1 MLSELVTFHFLLQY
15 LLYKPES
22 FLKTFFSFAFRF
34 GLVPYFS
41 KMSSSFLWWRYMLL
55 LSFLFYTQVYSRA
68 VFAHFMVS
76 NTAGYAVSDWE
87 HEIQLAQ
94 DAHIDAFALNIANG
108 EDTTS
113 NSMPNAFLAAQKL
126 KFSLFFSF
134 DYAGN
139 GAWDKDD
146 VLNLLKQ
153 YVSSGAYYLHGKTPL
168 VSTFEGPGNA
178 DDWVYLK
185 SKMSLFFV
193 PDWSSVGAKSAMA
206 LGDGVADGLFSWAA
220 WPNGPNDMNTYVDAS
235 YMQYLGKKPY
245 MMPISPWFFTNMP
258 GYDKNWLWRGDDLW
272 YTRWEQALYLA
283 PEFIEIIS
291 WNDFGESHYIGP
303 TVDYH
308 NRLAHSMYAAF
319 ETGNAPYNYVESL
332 DHSGWRQ
339 FLPYLI
345 DLYKF
350 NHTTSGKEGLVAW
363 YRLNAA
369 GACADGGTTANTV
382 SQLQL
387 EYWPKDVMQDK
398 IFYSALLS
406 QPGDIS
412 VTIDGVNLGATWT
425 NTPSGNVGIYHGS
438 VSCAG
443 HSGGVILSVTTPSGL
458 LEVDGKDISSGCD
471 MGDLVENW
479 NAWVGYT
486 IGNSLSGTS
495 PDLDKEVCVEG
506 WGMGDFNGL
515 CRFACSLGYCP
526 FGACVCTK
534 LGPHPTLPKPTGV
547 VGYPAAGKNA
557 NYAGLCSFTCEY
569 GYCPST
575 ACGTVSVPL
584 TIPTVSPFTPDTCV
598 GGTGEGELAGLCSF
612 GCNYGYCPVYNC
624 TCTATGPLN
633 IPPAQNTSIVG
644 WAPDTED
651 NGLCSFACTRDY
663 CPSPVCLDTVPDDD
677 PCGNV
682 DDDSEECAGTFPCD
696 FSINY
701 SSLDDLEADIGKLDP
716 YCVDF
721 YMLGSLYGEL
731 EVALANYTNIAHTTN
746 YDDDFKEYSKYMKA
760 QVQPQLM
767 YFMNISEVIGKP
779 NGLGNQYFECTYNT
793 LGRNGSRTACPDEY
807 IGSQDQTHIVY
818 YDIVDREGFFGN
830 LTANVGVEPD
840 WVTLDGGLFLGTD
853 QKPYYGNM
861 PDCNVTPSW
870 GYRCAWWQG
879 FPIPAKEISITDPRD
894 IMRKALPNIPNLQLS
909 ISLTQLSIAS
919 GGFDGVIDDVVQ
931 TISTAVFTLSELVDR
946 IYNVVDI
953 GEKVAAED
961 KKERILKIIGGVFL
975 ALPFLGPLSGL
986 GDVIEGF
993 DALLALAGTVA
1004 NEGYDIYS
1012 MVQNPD
1018 SAPVAILSMLLG
1030 FDAGSAVGEISDE
1043 SLGAVKYDSLA
1054 ASRRGMKSAEIKG
1067 FGHVFEDK
1075 MNQVDSIVS
1084 KCLRR

>member
-1 MLSELVTFHFLLQY
+1 MF
-15 LLYKPES
+15 
-22 FLKTFFSFAFRF
+22 
-34 GLVPYFS
+34 
-41 KMSSSFLWWRYMLL
+41 SSFLWWRHVFL
-55 LSFLFYTQVYSRA
+55 LSCLFYTQVYSRA

-76 NTAGYAVSDWE
+76 NTAVYGVSDWE
-87 HEIQLAQ
+87 KEIQLAK
-94 DAHIDAFALNIANG
+94 DAHIDAFALNIAKG
-108 EDTTS
+108 EETTS
-113 NSMPNAFLAAQKL
+113 TSMPNAFIAAENL

-146 VLNLLKQ
+146 VLNLLQQ
-153 YVSSGAYYLHGKTPL
+153 YVSSSAYYLHGRTPL

-193 PDWSSVGAKSAMA
+193 PDWSSVGAKPAMA

-245 MMPISPWFFTNMP
+245 MMPISPWFFTNLP

-291 WNDFGESHYIGP
+291 WNDYGESHYIGP

-308 NRLAHSMYAAF
+308 NHLADSMYVAF
-319 ETGNAPYNYVESL
+319 ETGHAPYNYVEDL
-332 DHSGWRQ
+332 DHTGWRQ

-350 NHTTSGKEGLVAW
+350 NHTTSGKEGLVTW

-406 QPGDIS
+406 QPGEIS
-412 VTIDGVNLGATWT
+412 VTINGVNLGATWT

-438 VSCAG
+438 VSFAG
-443 HSGGVILSVTTPSGL
+443 HSGDVMLSVTTPSGL
-458 LEVDGKDISSGCD
+458 LEVEGKDISSDCY
-471 MGDLVENW
+471 MGNLVENW

-486 IGNSLSGTS
+486 MGNSLSGAS
-495 PDLDKEVCVEG
+495 PDLAKEVCVEG

-515 CRFACSLGYCP
+515 CQFACSLGYCP
-526 FGACVCTK
+526 VGACVCTK
-534 LGPHPTLPKPTGV
+534 LGPHPKLPKPTNV
-547 VGYPAAGKNA
+547 VGYPAAGKSA
-557 NYAGLCSFTCEY
+557 NYAGLCSFACEY
-569 GYCPST
+569 GYCPSA
-575 ACGTVSVPL
+575 ACGTVSAPL

-598 GGTGEGELAGLCSF
+598 SGAGEGELTGLCSF
-612 GCNYGYCPVYNC
+612 ACNFGYCPIYNC

-633 IPPAQNTSIVG
+633 KPPAQNTSIVG
-644 WAPDTED
+644 WAPDNED

-663 CPSPVCLDTVPDDD
+663 CPSPECLNTTPGDD

-682 DDDSEECAGTFPCD
+682 DDDSEECSGTFPCD
-696 FSINY
+696 FSVNY
-701 SSLDDLEADIGKLDP
+701 SSLDDLEADLDKLDP
-716 YCVDF
+716 YCVDV
-721 YMLGSLYGEL
+721 YMLGALYGEL
-731 EVALANYTNIAHTTN
+731 ETTLANYTSIAHTTN
-746 YDDDFKEYSKYMKA
+746 YDKDFEEYAKYMKN
-760 QVQPQLM
+760 QVLPQLM
-767 YFMNISEVIGKP
+767 YFMNSSEIIGKP
-779 NGLGNQYFECTYNT
+779 SGVGNQYF
-793 LGRNGSRTACPDEY
+793 DFEY
-807 IGSQDQTHIVY
+807 IGSSEQEHIVY

-840 WVTLDGGLFLGTD
+840 WVTLDGGLFLGTE
-853 QKPYYGNM
+853 QEVYYGKM
-861 PDCNVTPSW
+861 PECNKAPRS
-870 GYRCAWWQG
+870 GDRCAWWQG
-879 FPIPAKEISITDPRD
+879 FPVPAKEIKVTDPREV
-894 IMRKALPNIPNLQLS
+894 MRKALPNIPNLQLS
-909 ISLTQLSIAS
+909 ITLTQLSIAS
-919 GGFDGVIDDVVQ
+919 GAFDGVIDDVVQ

-946 IYNVVDI
+946 IYNVVDLGQKLSAI
-953 GEKVAAED
+953 D
-961 KKERILKIIGGVFL
+961 KKDKILKIIGGVFM

-986 GDVIEGF
+986 GDIIEGF
-993 DALLALAGTVA
+993 DAILALAGTAA
-1004 NEGYDIYS
+1004 NEGYDVYS

-1018 SAPVAILSMLLG
+1018 SAPVAILGMLLG
-1030 FDAGSAVGEISDE
+1030 FDGGSAVGEINDE
-1043 SLGAVKYDSLA
+1043 SLGALKYDSLA
-1054 ASRRGMKSAEIKG
+1054 ASRREMKSAEIQG
-1067 FGHVFEDK
+1067 FGHVFEEK
-1075 MNQVDSIVS
+1075 INRVNSIVS
-1084 KCLRR
+1084 KCSRR

>member
-1 MLSELVTFHFLLQY
+1 MF
-15 LLYKPES
+15 
-22 FLKTFFSFAFRF
+22 
-34 GLVPYFS
+34 
-41 KMSSSFLWWRYMLL
+41 SSFLWWRHVFL
-55 LSFLFYTQVYSRA
+55 LSCLFYTQVYSRA

-76 NTAGYAVSDWE
+76 NTAVYGVSDWE
-87 HEIQLAQ
+87 KEIQLAK
-94 DAHIDAFALNIANG
+94 DAHIDAFALNIAKG
-108 EDTTS
+108 EETTS
-113 NSMPNAFLAAQKL
+113 TSVPNAFIAAENL

-146 VLNLLKQ
+146 VLKLLQQ
-153 YVSSGAYYLHGKTPL
+153 YVPSAAYYLHGRTPL

-193 PDWSSVGAKSAMA
+193 PDWSSVGAKPAMA

-220 WPNGPNDMNTYVDAS
+220 WPNGPNDMNTYVDAA

-245 MMPISPWFFTNMP
+245 MMPISPWFFTNLP

-291 WNDFGESHYIGP
+291 WNDYGESHYIGP

-308 NRLAHSMYAAF
+308 NHLADSMYVAF
-319 ETGNAPYNYVESL
+319 ETGHAPYNYVEDL
-332 DHSGWRQ
+332 DHTGWRQ

-350 NHTTSGKEGLVAW
+350 NHTTSGNEGLVTW

-406 QPGDIS
+406 QPGEIS

-438 VSCAG
+438 VSFAG
-443 HSGGVILSVTTPSGL
+443 HSGDVMLSVTTPSGL
-458 LEVDGKDISSGCD
+458 LKVEGKDISSDCY
-471 MGDLVENW
+471 MGNLVENW

-486 IGNSLSGTS
+486 MGNSLSETS
-495 PDLDKEVCVEG
+495 PDLAKEVCVEG

-515 CRFACSLGYCP
+515 CQFACSLGYCP
-526 FGACVCTK
+526 VGACVCTK
-534 LGPHPTLPKPTGV
+534 LGPHPKLPKPTNV
-547 VGYPAAGKNA
+547 VGYPAAGKSA

-575 ACGTVSVPL
+575 ACGTVSAPL
-584 TIPTVSPFTPDTCV
+584 TIPTVSPFTPDTCIS
-598 GGTGEGELAGLCSF
+598 GAGEGGLTGLCSF
-612 GCNYGYCPVYNC
+612 ACNFGYCPIYNC

-633 IPPAQNTSIVG
+633 EPPAQNTSIVG

-663 CPSPVCLDTVPDDD
+663 CPSPECLNTTPDDD
-677 PCGNV
+677 PCGNE
-682 DDDSEECAGTFPCD
+682 DDDSDECSGTFPCD
-696 FSINY
+696 FSVNY
-701 SSLDDLEADIGKLDP
+701 SSLDDLEADLDKLDP
-716 YCVDF
+716 YCVDV
-721 YMLGSLYGEL
+721 YMLGALYGEL
-731 EVALANYTNIAHTTN
+731 ETTLANYTSIAHTTN
-746 YDDDFKEYSKYMKA
+746 YDEDFEEYAKYMKN
-760 QVQPQLM
+760 QVLPQLM
-767 YFMNISEVIGKP
+767 YFMNSSEIIGKP
-779 NGLGNQYFECTYNT
+779 SGVGNQYFDCTYSVLN
-793 LGRNGSRTACPDEY
+793 RNDSRTSCPVEY
-807 IGSQDQTHIVY
+807 IGSSEQEHIVY

-840 WVTLDGGLFLGTD
+840 WVTLDGGLFLGAE
-853 QKPYYGNM
+853 QEAYYGKM
-861 PDCNVTPSW
+861 PDCNMAPRS
-870 GYRCAWWQG
+870 GDRCAWWQG
-879 FPIPAKEISITDPRD
+879 FPVPVQEIKVTDPREV
-894 IMRKALPNIPNLQLS
+894 MRKALPNIPNLQLS
-909 ISLTQLSIAS
+909 ITITQLSIAS
-919 GGFDGVIDDVVQ
+919 GAFDGVIDDVIQ

-946 IYNVVDI
+946 IYNVVDLGQKLSVI
-953 GEKVAAED
+953 D
-961 KKERILKIIGGVFL
+961 KKDKILKIIGGVFM

-986 GDVIEGF
+986 GDIIEGF
-993 DALLALAGTVA
+993 DAILALAGTAA
-1004 NEGYDIYS
+1004 NEGYDVYS

-1018 SAPVAILSMLLG
+1018 SAPVAILGMLLG
-1030 FDAGSAVGEISDE
+1030 FDGGSAVGEISDE
-1043 SLGAVKYDSLA
+1043 SLGALKYDSLA
-1054 ASRRGMKSAEIKG
+1054 ASRREMKSAEIQG
-1067 FGHVFEDK
+1067 FGHVFEEK
-1075 MNQVDSIVS
+1075 INRVNSIVS
-1084 KCLRR
+1084 KCSRR

>member
-1 MLSELVTFHFLLQY
+1 M
-15 LLYKPES
+15 P
-22 FLKTFFSFAFRF
+22 A
-34 GLVPYFS
+34 
-41 KMSSSFLWWRYMLL
+41 SFLWWRYMLF
-55 LSFLFYTQVYSRA
+55 LSCLFYTQGYSRA

-76 NTAGYAVSDWE
+76 NTAGYSVSDWE
-87 HEIQLAQ
+87 NEIQLAQ

-113 NSMPNAFLAAQKL
+113 SSMPNAFTAAEKL

-134 DYAGN
+134 DYTGN
-139 GAWDKDD
+139 GAWDKGD
-146 VLNLLKQ
+146 VLSLLNK
-153 YVSSGAYYLHGKTPL
+153 YASSGAYYLHGKTPL

-193 PDWSSVGAKSAMA
+193 PDWSSVGAKPAMA

-235 YMQYLGKKPY
+235 YMQYLETKPY
-245 MMPISPWFFTNMP
+245 MMSISPWFFTNLP
-258 GYDKNWLWRGDDLW
+258 RYDKNWLWRGDDLW
-272 YTRWEQALYLA
+272 YTRWQQALYLA

-291 WNDFGESHYIGP
+291 WNDFGESHYIGS
-303 TVDYH
+303 TVDFH
-308 NRLAHSMYAAF
+308 NSLADSMYTAF
-319 ETGNAPYNYVESL
+319 DTGDAPYNYVESF

-350 NHTTSGKEGLVAW
+350 NSTTSGTEGLVAW
-363 YRLNAA
+363 YRQNAA

-387 EYWPKDVMQDK
+387 EYWPKDVVQDK

-412 VTIDGVNLGATWT
+412 VTIDGVNVGATWT

-438 VSCAG
+438 VSFTG
-443 HSGGVILSVTTPSGL
+443 HSGGLILSVTTSSGS
-458 LEVDGKDISSGCD
+458 LEVNGADISSGCA
-471 MGDLVENW
+471 MGDQVENW

-486 IGNSLSGTS
+486 MGNSISGTS

-506 WGMGDFNGL
+506 WGMGVFNGL
-515 CRFACSLGYCP
+515 CEFACSLGYCP
-526 FGACVCTK
+526 VGACVCIK
-534 LGPHPTLPKPTGV
+534 LGPHPTLPKATGI

-584 TIPTVSPFTPDTCV
+584 TIPTVSPFTADTCV
-598 GGTGEGELAGLCSF
+598 GGSGEGELAGLCSF
-612 GCNYGYCPVYNC
+612 ACNYGYCPIYNC

-633 IPPAQNTSIVG
+633 VPPAQNTSVVG
-644 WAPDTED
+644 WAPDIED
-651 NGLCSFACTRDY
+651 NGLCNFACTRDY
-663 CPSPVCLDTVPDDD
+663 CPSPVCLGSTSDDDDEDDD
-677 PCGNV
+677 PCESW
-682 DDDSEECAGTFPCD
+682 DDETAAKCNATSPCD

-701 SSLDDLEADIGKLDP
+701 SSLEDLDADLDSLDP
-716 YCVDF
+716 YCVDY
-721 YMLGSLYGEL
+721 YMLGALYGEL
-731 EVALANYTNIAHTTN
+731 ETTLANYTEIADTAN
-746 YDDDFKEYSKYMKA
+746 YDEDFKEYAKYMKE

-767 YFMNISEVIGKP
+767 YFMNVSEVIGQP
-779 NGLGNQYFECTYNT
+779 SGVGNSFFECTYNT
-793 LGRNGSRTACPDEY
+793 ATGINKSTTACPADY
-807 IGSQDQTHIVY
+807 LGSEQQTHITY
-818 YDIVDREGFFGN
+818 YDILDQAGFYSN
-830 LTANVGVEPD
+830 LTADCGVEAD
-840 WVTLDGGLFLGTD
+840 WVTLDGGMFFGEN
-853 QKPYYGNM
+853 QVPYYGTSR
-861 PDCNVTPSW
+861 PDCNVPPSW
-870 GYRCAWWQG
+870 GYRCSWWQG
-879 FPIPAKEISITDPRD
+879 FPVPAKDITVTDPRD
-894 IMRKALPNIPNLQLS
+894 VMKKALPNIPNLQIS
-909 ISLTQLSIAS
+909 IISTQLSIATGS
-919 GGFDGVIDDVVQ
+919 FSGVIDDVVQ
-931 TISTAVFTLSELVDR
+931 TISTSVFTLSELVDR

-953 GEKVAAED
+953 GEKVAAEE
-961 KKERILKIIGGVFL
+961 KKRKILEIIGSVFM
-975 ALPFLGPLSGL
+975 ALPFLGPISGL

-993 DALLALAGTVA
+993 DAILALTGTVA

-1018 SAPVAILSMLLG
+1018 SAPVAVLGMLLG
-1030 FDAGSAVGEISDE
+1030 FDAGAAVGRISDE
-1043 SLGAVKYDSLA
+1043 SLNAFEYDTLA
-1054 ASRRGMKSAEIKG
+1054 ASRRGMKGEEIKG
-1067 FGHVFEDK
+1067 FGNLFEAK
-1075 MNQVDSIVS
+1075 LNQVDSMVS

>member
-1 MLSELVTFHFLLQY
+1 M
-15 LLYKPES
+15 P
-22 FLKTFFSFAFRF
+22 
-34 GLVPYFS
+34 
-41 KMSSSFLWWRYMLL
+41 SSFQWWHYMLL
-55 LSFLFYTQVYSRA
+55 LSCLFHTQVYSRA

-76 NTAGYAVSDWE
+76 NTAVYGVSDWE
-87 HEIQLAQ
+87 TEIQLAK
-94 DAHIDAFALNIANG
+94 DAHIDAFALNIAKG
-108 EDTTS
+108 EETTS
-113 NSMPNAFLAAQKL
+113 TSMPNAFKAAENL

-146 VLNLLKQ
+146 VLSLLTQ
-153 YVSSGAYYLHGKTPL
+153 YVSSSAYYLHGKTPL

-193 PDWSSVGAKSAMA
+193 PDWSSVGAKPAMA

-258 GYDKNWLWRGDDLW
+258 GYDKNWVWRGDDLW

-291 WNDFGESHYIGP
+291 WNDYGESHYIGP

-308 NRLAHSMYAAF
+308 NHLADSMYAAF
-319 ETGNAPYNYVESL
+319 ETGHAPYNYVENL
-332 DHSGWRQ
+332 DHTGWRQ

-350 NHTTSGKEGLVAW
+350 NHTTSGKEGLVTW

-438 VSCAG
+438 VSFAG
-443 HSGGVILSVTTPSGL
+443 HSGDVMLSVTTPSGL
-458 LEVDGKDISSGCD
+458 LEVEGKDISSDCY
-471 MGDLVENW
+471 MGNLVENW

-486 IGNSLSGTS
+486 MGNSLSGTS
-495 PDLDKEVCVEG
+495 PDLAKEVCIEG

-515 CRFACSLGYCP
+515 CQFAC
-526 FGACVCTK
+526 
-534 LGPHPTLPKPTGV
+534 V
-547 VGYPAAGKNA
+547 VGYPAAGKSA

-575 ACGTVSVPL
+575 ACGTVSAPL

-598 GGTGEGELAGLCSF
+598 SGTGEGELTGLCSF
-612 GCNYGYCPVYNC
+612 ACNFGYCPIYNC

-633 IPPAQNTSIVG
+633 VPPAQNTSIVG

-663 CPSPVCLDTVPDDD
+663 CPSPVCLNTTPDDD
-677 PCGNV
+677 PCGNG
-682 DDDSEECAGTFPCD
+682 DDDSDECSGTFPCD

-701 SSLDDLEADIGKLDP
+701 SSLNDLEADLDKLTP

-721 YMLGSLYGEL
+721 YMLGALYGEL
-731 EVALANYTNIAHTTN
+731 ETTLANYTNIAHTTD
-746 YDDDFKEYSKYMKA
+746 YDKDFEEYSTYMKN
-760 QVQPQLM
+760 QVLPQLR
-767 YFMNISEVIGKP
+767 YFMNSSEIIGEP
-779 NGLGNQYFECTYNT
+779 SGVGNQFFDFEY
-793 LGRNGSRTACPDEY
+793 LGSV
-807 IGSQDQTHIVY
+807 DQEHIVY
-818 YDIVDREGFFGN
+818 YDIIDREGFFGN

-840 WVTLDGGLFLGTD
+840 WVTLDGGLFLGS
-853 QKPYYGNM
+853 QQNAYYEK
-861 PDCNVTPSW
+861 
-870 GYRCAWWQG
+870 CAWWQG
-879 FPIPAKEISITDPRD
+879 FPVPAEEIKVTDPREV
-894 IMRKALPNIPNLQLS
+894 MRNALPNIPNLQLS

-919 GGFDGVIDDVVQ
+919 GGFDGVIDDVIQ
-931 TISTAVFTLSELVDR
+931 TISTAVSTLSELVDR
-946 IYNVVDI
+946 IYHVVELGRKLSDI
-953 GEKVAAED
+953 D
-961 KKERILKIIGGVFL
+961 RKKKILKIIGGVFL

-993 DALLALAGTVA
+993 DAILTLAGNAA
-1004 NEGYDIYS
+1004 NEGYDVYT
-1012 MVQNPD
+1012 MVQDPE
-1018 SAPVAILSMLLG
+1018 SAPVAILGMLLG
-1030 FDAGSAVGEISDE
+1030 FDSGSAVGKISDE
-1043 SLGAVKYDSLA
+1043 SLGALKYESLA
-1054 ASRRGMKSAEIKG
+1054 ASRREMKSAEVQG
-1067 FGHVFEDK
+1067 VGDVFKEK
-1075 MNQVDSIVS
+1075 MNRVNSIVS
-1084 KCLRR
+1084 KCSRR

>member
-1 MLSELVTFHFLLQY
+1 M
-15 LLYKPES
+15 P
-22 FLKTFFSFAFRF
+22 
-34 GLVPYFS
+34 
-41 KMSSSFLWWRYMLL
+41 SSFQWWHYMLL
-55 LSFLFYTQVYSRA
+55 LSCLFHTQVYSRA

-76 NTAGYAVSDWE
+76 NTAVYGVSDWE
-87 HEIQLAQ
+87 TEIQLAK
-94 DAHIDAFALNIANG
+94 DAHIDAFALNIAKG
-108 EDTTS
+108 EETTS
-113 NSMPNAFLAAQKL
+113 TSMPNAFKAAENL

-146 VLNLLKQ
+146 VLSLLTQ
-153 YVSSGAYYLHGKTPL
+153 YVSSSAYYLHGKTPL

-193 PDWSSVGAKSAMA
+193 PDWSSVGAKPAMA

-258 GYDKNWLWRGDDLW
+258 GYDKNWVWRGDDLW

-291 WNDFGESHYIGP
+291 WNDYGESHYIGP

-308 NRLAHSMYAAF
+308 NHLADSMYAAF
-319 ETGNAPYNYVESL
+319 ETGHAPYNYVENL
-332 DHSGWRQ
+332 DHTGWRQ

-350 NHTTSGKEGLVAW
+350 NHTTSGKEGLVTW

-438 VSCAG
+438 VSFAG
-443 HSGGVILSVTTPSGL
+443 HSGDVMLSVTTPSGL
-458 LEVDGKDISSGCD
+458 LEVEGKDISSDCY
-471 MGDLVENW
+471 MGNLVENW

-486 IGNSLSGTS
+486 MGNSLSGTS
-495 PDLDKEVCVEG
+495 PDLAKEVCIEG

-515 CRFACSLGYCP
+515 CQFACSLGYCP
-526 FGACVCTK
+526 VGACVCTK

-547 VGYPAAGKNA
+547 VGYPAAGKSA
-557 NYAGLCSFTCEY
+557 NYAGLF
-569 GYCPST
+569 
-575 ACGTVSVPL
+575 
-584 TIPTVSPFTPDTCV
+584 SPFTPDTCV
-598 GGTGEGELAGLCSF
+598 SGTGEGELTGLCSF
-612 GCNYGYCPVYNC
+612 ACNFGYCPIYNC

-633 IPPAQNTSIVG
+633 VPPAQNTSIVG

-663 CPSPVCLDTVPDDD
+663 CPSPVCLNTTPDDD
-677 PCGNV
+677 PCGNG
-682 DDDSEECAGTFPCD
+682 DDDSDECSGTFPCD

-701 SSLDDLEADIGKLDP
+701 SSLNDLEADLDKLTP

-721 YMLGSLYGEL
+721 YMLGALYGEL
-731 EVALANYTNIAHTTN
+731 ETTLANYTNIAHTTD
-746 YDDDFKEYSKYMKA
+746 YDKDFEEYSTYMKN
-760 QVQPQLM
+760 QVLPQLR
-767 YFMNISEVIGKP
+767 YFMNSSEIIGEP
-779 NGLGNQYFECTYNT
+779 SGVGNQFFDFEY
-793 LGRNGSRTACPDEY
+793 LGSV
-807 IGSQDQTHIVY
+807 DQEHIVY
-818 YDIVDREGFFGN
+818 YDIIDREGFFGN

-840 WVTLDGGLFLGTD
+840 WVTLDGGLFLGS
-853 QKPYYGNM
+853 QQNAYYEK
-861 PDCNVTPSW
+861 
-870 GYRCAWWQG
+870 CAWWQG
-879 FPIPAKEISITDPRD
+879 FPVPAEEIKVTDPREV
-894 IMRKALPNIPNLQLS
+894 MRNALPNIPNLQLS

-919 GGFDGVIDDVVQ
+919 GGFDGVIDDVIQ
-931 TISTAVFTLSELVDR
+931 TISTAVSTLSELVDR
-946 IYNVVDI
+946 IYHVVELGRKLSDI
-953 GEKVAAED
+953 D
-961 KKERILKIIGGVFL
+961 RKKKILKIIGGVFL

-993 DALLALAGTVA
+993 DAILTLAGNAA
-1004 NEGYDIYS
+1004 NEGYDVYT
-1012 MVQNPD
+1012 MVQDPE
-1018 SAPVAILSMLLG
+1018 SAPVAILGMLLG
-1030 FDAGSAVGEISDE
+1030 FDSGSAVGKISDE
-1043 SLGAVKYDSLA
+1043 SLGALKYESLA
-1054 ASRRGMKSAEIKG
+1054 ASRREMKSAEVQG
-1067 FGHVFEDK
+1067 VGDVFKEK
-1075 MNQVDSIVS
+1075 MNRVNSIVS
-1084 KCLRR
+1084 KCSRR